1 MSLLKPSFLCSI
13 IKVTDYRY
21 GLSYWHIVSH
31 MMMRIHIQ
39 KVSPSLVE
47 GSTTQKER
55 VLKKT

>member
-1 MSLLKPSFLCSI
+1 MGLLKPSFLYSI

-31 MMMRIHIQ
+31 LMVRIHIQ